1 MSLCQ
6 ESGYECSE
14 VLGIISVSLF
24 WFHHLTHIRQWVDWK
39 VASLMLADQ
48 FDWRDQ
54 KTYTTPG
61 DHARIHNYPLT
72 LFHSQT
78 FLVPLTS
85 VLGRLGIHHCQDVHK
100 PSDLFITIYRLVF
113 IRIEI
118 LQQFKTRLEV
128 RQLRIKIELLL
139 ATKNWQPESFMSIDK
154 SVPGIWHA
162 MPLCFHLSKFNLE
175 IFSVPFLCLWV
186 VTIWRV
192 ECSIGENWTV
202 TINHLTVDINRS
214 WAKLISHFQT
224 ICQERDREWWSAGQ
238 SL

>member
-1 MSLCQ
+1 
-6 ESGYECSE
+6 
-14 VLGIISVSLF
+14 
-24 WFHHLTHIRQWVDWK
+24 
-39 VASLMLADQ
+39 MLADQ

-85 VLGRLGIHHCQDVHK
+85 VLGRLGIPHCQDVHK

-128 RQLRIKIELLL
+128 RQLRIEIELLL
-139 ATKNWQPESFMSIDK
+139 ATKN
-154 SVPGIWHA
+154 
-162 MPLCFHLSKFNLE
+162 
-175 IFSVPFLCLWV
+175 
-186 VTIWRV
+186 
-192 ECSIGENWTV
+192 
-202 TINHLTVDINRS
+202 
-214 WAKLISHFQT
+214 
-224 ICQERDREWWSAGQ
+224 
-238 SL
+238 